1 MIKKKPKLIK
11 NISGLIVA
19 TLVTTINNGVVFAGD
34 STNYYD
40 GQIID
45 CKKCECSNRIE
56 TDKIT
61 VTRNGITF
69 TSNPITLTKVNETI
83 RTHEGSFS
91 LTIATNVHVKSF
103 GFLTSGEAVESFSAY
118 NDNTVTFEN
127 CPTATYMRYNPN
139 TKNLFF
145 GSNSYTMFSKICNLS
160 KANFT
165 CCGYDIEGNNI
176 DITFSGGGLI
186 ADTLIATPYV
196 ELEDGNY
203 VYGYPAHS
211 DWNGNCYDKD
221 VEVLTSDWESA
232 IDPTCSEWGYLVKK
246 CPTCGEIIEKK
257 MTEPTGHTYID
268 KIVEP
273 TCENDGYTKHVCSVC
288 GDSYVDSYTDKL
300 GHSPS
305 EWITDIKPSCVKEG
319 HKYRVCSKCGQSE
332 EKSIDKVSHSYV
344 DEVVAPTCENDGYTK
359 HVCSVCGNSYI
370 DSYTDEL
377 GHTPSDWIITK
388 NPTCT
393 EKGLRQKI
401 CITCGKILETEEIKE
416 EGHEFTNEVVTP
428 TCHSI
433 GYTISTCSKCGYS
446 YSHSEVTKLNHK
458 SSNWIIDV
466 KPTTSMLGHKY
477 KKCLLCGEILEQ
489 ATIDKLEELIISE
502 TKSEPVKDKTPN
514 IMQKSVLSA
523 NTNSANSNNKI
534 FSFAPSIVSDTL
546 NYNRTAVERI
556 SDVKDEEKVIIEDL
570 KNDIIYLG
578 NYNNTNSC
586 IKPTINL
593 GKEYS
598 GYWVEYYI
606 QEKKQMKLV
615 AVSQINSEGIMDIN
629 VSNNKQTLRMII
641 TDSYFKPE
649 IQSKIINKDKSF
661 ISKIINF
668 FKDLF

>member
-19 TLVTTINNGVVFAGD
+19 TLVTTINSGVVFAGD

-45 CKKCECSNRIE
+45 CKECECSNKVE
-56 TDKIT
+56 TDKTT
-61 VTRNGITF
+61 VTRSGITF
-69 TSNPITLTKVNETI
+69 ISNQITITKSTQYSGFYDCN
-83 RTHEGSFS
+83 GSFD
-91 LTIATNVHVKSF
+91 LVIPETVKIKSF
-103 GFLTSGEAVESFSAY
+103 GFITASIDINTFSIY
-118 NDNTVTFEN
+118 NDNTNRFSNEGDVNGAF
-127 CPTATYMRYNPN
+127 MRFSPD
-139 TKNLFF
+139 TKILFY
-145 GSNSYTMFSKICNLS
+145 GSNDYTMLNIVCNSNSANYNAFGFSISGENVKL
-160 KANFT
+160 
-165 CCGYDIEGNNI
+165 
-176 DITFSGGGLI
+176 TFSGISPKERDDVSVLN
-186 ADTLIATPYV
+186 AYV
-196 ELEDGNY
+196 QLEDGSY
-203 VYGYPAHS
+203 IYGYPVHLDWDSQFYDKEVHSNCS
-211 DWNGNCYDKD
+211 DW
-221 VEVLTSDWESA
+221 
-232 IDPTCSEWGYLVKK
+232 
-246 CPTCGEIIEKK
+246 
-257 MTEPTGHTYID
+257 TET
-268 KIVEP
+268 VEP
-273 TCENDGYTKHVCSVC
+273 TCDNWGYYEKICLTCDNVVQK
-288 GDSYVDSYTDKL
+288 KL
-300 GHSPS
+300 IAPKGHKFSN
-305 EWITDIKPSCVKEG
+305 WIVDIKPTCIKTGHAYRMCTSCGKI
-319 HKYRVCSKCGQSE
+319 E
-332 EKSIDKVSHSYV
+332 EKSIDKISHTYIG
-344 DEVVAPTCENDGYTK
+344 EVVKPTCENDGYTK

-514 IMQKSVLSA
+514 IIQKSVLSA

-556 SDVKDEEKVIIEDL
+556 SDVKNEEKVIIEDL

-578 NYNNTNSC
+578 NYNNTNNC

-649 IQSKIINKDKSF
+649 TQSKIINKDKS
-661 ISKIINF
+661 
-668 FKDLF
+668 